1 MIYYGATATL
11 CLPERAGSG
20 ACVDPCSHGH
30 CPPRPGVASMH
41 SPGSPTAMTGHVI
54 PRMLVC
60 SLRVFVLAVLHCS
73 SVYHTTT
80 RGNRLRAHRGGH
92 SATLA
97 WPASG
102 RTRRHAAIS
111 SSMYSTVSSRPGFP
125 GADRDFPVQP
135 PTGNPGADGVRMIH
149 MVLGANINRLWM
161 SLRVGKNDGTSCG
174 IA

>member
-1 MIYYGATATL
+1 MQLPSSVDTVRAVMTSAPTCPVCLPPKFCKLCCCEHARLLVVRCVIYYGAAAAL
-11 CLPERAGSG
+11 CIPERAGSG

-111 SSMYSTVSSRPGFP
+111 SSMYSTVSSSP
-125 GADRDFPVQP
+125 
-135 PTGNPGADGVRMIH
+135 
-149 MVLGANINRLWM
+149 
-161 SLRVGKNDGTSCG
+161 
-174 IA
+174 